1 MTTLTPDIRRVLE
14 GKNFVSLA
22 TVMPDGSPQVSNL
35 WFEFDG
41 EHIYVNTSM
50 GRVKQRN
57 TKRDPRVALAI
68 TEQDNPYSEVVI
80 RGRVVDQMTNGAREH
95 ANKLSE
101 RYTGKPWNP
110 PANQTRVILKIK
122 PDRVV
127 KTQ

>member
-1 MTTLTPDIRRVLE
+1 MVTLTPEIKRVLE
-14 GKNFVSLA
+14 GKNFASLA

-41 EHIYVNTSM
+41 EHLYVNTSM
-50 GRVKQRN
+50 GRVKQKN
-57 TKRDPRVALAI
+57 TKRDPRVALSI

-80 RGRVVDQMTNGAREH
+80 RGRVVDQITNGGREH
-95 ANKLSE
+95 VSKLSE

-110 PANQTRVILKIK
+110 PPDQTRVILKIR
-122 PDRVV
+122 PERVV